1 MRKEVTDQDVQN
13 IMDNAKK
20 LGEKII
26 ETAAELEVSTPS
38 IINACMSVTLFI
50 IERGVTSGLVNKE
63 NAMPMAERVCKDFLL
78 DDLQEFID
86 NCEK

>member
-13 IMDNAKK
+13 TMDNAKK

-26 ETAAELEVSTPS
+26 ETAVELEASRLST
-38 IINACMSVTLFI
+38 INACMSVTLFI
-50 IERGVTSGLVNKE
+50 IKLAVTSGIIDVE
-63 NAMPMAERVCKDFLL
+63 DAMPMAERVCKGFLL

-86 NCEK
+86 NYEK

>member
-13 IMDNAKK
+13 IMDNASK

-26 ETAAELEVSTPS
+26 ETAAELEASTTS

-50 IERGVTSGLVNKE
+50 IKRAVTSGIIDVE
-63 NAMPMAERVCKDFLL
+63 NALPMAEEVCKGFLL

-86 NCEK
+86 NYEK

>member
-26 ETAAELEVSTPS
+26 ETAVELKASRLST
-38 IINACMSVTLFI
+38 INACMSVTLFI
-50 IERGVTSGLVNKE
+50 IKLAVTSGIIDVE
-63 NAMPMAERVCKDFLL
+63 NALPMAEEVCKGFLL

-86 NCEK
+86 NYEK